1 MADDAS
7 GPYPLVSILGVGP
20 YLIASVHAALDD
32 GQLTRFQHDLVER
45 IGRSR
50 SHGVV
55 IDLAAI
61 DVLDSFAAN
70 TLRDLVRMASLRG
83 ASTVIVGINPD
94 VAFAMVRLGTQSNIA
109 RTALDL
115 DDGLAV
121 LNTLG
126 A

>member
-1 MADDAS
+1 MAEDAS
-7 GPYPLVSILGVGP
+7 GLYPLVSILGVGP

-32 GQLTRFQHDLVER
+32 GQLTRFQHDLVEQ

-61 DVLDSFAAN
+61 DVLDSFAAH
-70 TLRDLVRMASLRG
+70 TLRHLARMASLRG

-94 VAFAMVRLGTQSNIA
+94 VAFAMVRLGMQPNIA